1 MQKVK
6 KQKEQQMKKPTA
18 VLDALLSR
26 YWELIKQEDIGRT
39 KGVTESLD
47 QLETAIRECRDSD
60 NLITA

>member
-1 MQKVK
+1 
-6 KQKEQQMKKPTA
+6 MKKPTA

-47 QLETAIRECRDSD
+47 QLETAIRECRDSE